1 MKAPAAGVI
10 QELLVEDGAT
20 VQPGNELFKLVRGGR
35 YHNDCCQGFRNDNE
49 LVIVYPREGGGER
62 KASRRN
68 WGVRTPYCLHSCTSY
83 CISELFISHSPGG
96 MSAWYLYELFGLRI
110 FIQLLIG
117 MLQKCSHQY
126 NNKQNILNL
135 KKSI

>member
-1 MKAPAAGVI
+1 MAPLYSQAMSSSSLSEEVGITTIAVKGSEMI
-10 QELLVEDGAT
+10 MNLL
-20 VQPGNELFKLVRGGR
+20 LYILGG
-35 YHNDCCQGFRNDNE
+35 G
-49 LVIVYPREGGGER
+49 GGGER

-117 MLQKCSHQY
+117 MSQKCSHQY